1 MFLSTMS
8 LNQNVEFRFQHSW
21 VFWVITGLCC
31 EQKESSLFSLPFF
44 KLFCTII
51 LNHLKCLFN
60 IYSTVYIENVKFIFK
75 TMFVSECFSLPL
87 QPSLLVYISG
97 MGIF

>member
-1 MFLSTMS
+1 MLSSDFSTAGFFGSLLAFAVNTKNPLHFLC
-8 LNQNVEFRFQHSW
+8 L
-21 VFWVITGLCC
+21 
-31 EQKESSLFSLPFF
+31 FF
-44 KLFCTII
+44 KLFCAII

-75 TMFVSECFSLPL
+75 TTLFVSECFSLPL
-87 QPSLLVYISG
+87 QPSLLVSVYISG